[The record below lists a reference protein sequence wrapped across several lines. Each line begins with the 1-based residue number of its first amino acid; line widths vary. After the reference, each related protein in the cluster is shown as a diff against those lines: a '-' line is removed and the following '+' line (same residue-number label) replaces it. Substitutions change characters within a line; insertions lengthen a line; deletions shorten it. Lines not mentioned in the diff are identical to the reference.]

1 MEYFQIWF
9 ILIII
14 SYLVIIFSFIHLSS
28 KSDILNNSTAFFSLF
43 TLFVHIILFLLLM
56 NQEATL
62 QVVIIPLW
70 VLTLTIPILI
80 SALLLILSSLMVI
93 GYKKITKKDHSLIG
107 QKLRE
112 KRSIWSKSKKDS
124 LRKLNHVLIFIGLLV
139 VWYVGLFLVQT
150 YTGSYAGMIPEENNM
165 LLLYLRL
172 LTEPDSIN
180 EVLFLLGW
188 FYYLLFFFFY
198 VLSIFML
205 INEFTRKL
213 KKLSFPFTFFTKIY
227 LTDKEHESY
236 GTYLFFSIGQMFAAF
251 ISPPMIFF
259 AILGISSISD
269 LMASQIGI
277 RFGKKHI
284 SWNEKKTWEGTAAGA
299 LTTFIICFLFT
310 GVIWSSIFTIAFLV
324 FDIVTNKPINLS
336 DNLLIPIGCS
346 LIYILVRFFF
356 NLDYYTVLLFWI

>member
-1 MEYFQIWF
+1 
-9 ILIII
+9 
-14 SYLVIIFSFIHLSS
+14 
-28 KSDILNNSTAFFSLF
+28 
-43 TLFVHIILFLLLM
+43 HIILFLTLM

-62 QVVIIPLW
+62 QVLIVPLW

-80 SALLLILSSLMVI
+80 SVLLMILSSLIVF
-93 GYKKITKKDHSLIG
+93 GYNKLIKKDHPPIG

-112 KRSIWSKSKKDS
+112 KRSGWSKSKKDS

-139 VWYVGLFLVQT
+139 VWYVGLYLVQT
-150 YTGSYAGMIPEENNM
+150 YTGSSTGMIPEENNM

-172 LTEPDSIN
+172 LTEPDSIF

-198 VLSIFML
+198 VLSVFML
-205 INEFTRKL
+205 INEFTRKS

-227 LTDKEHESY
+227 LSDKEHENY

-284 SWNEKKTWEGTAAGA
+284 GWNKKKTWEGTAAGA
-299 LTTFIICFLFT
+299 ITTFIVCFLFV
-310 GVIWSSIFTIAFLV
+310 GINWSLIFTIAFLV
-324 FDIVTNKPINLS
+324 FDIITNKPINLS

-356 NLDYYTVLLFWI
+356 SLDYYTILLFWI